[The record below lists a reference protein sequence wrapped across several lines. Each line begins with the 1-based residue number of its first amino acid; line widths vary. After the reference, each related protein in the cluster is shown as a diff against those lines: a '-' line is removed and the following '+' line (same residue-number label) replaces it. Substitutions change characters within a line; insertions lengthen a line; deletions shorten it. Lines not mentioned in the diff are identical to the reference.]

1 MNERVWELSF
11 MWGSEDNL
19 GELVHICDTHPL
31 PRKSRVS
38 VSATVQSRLAS
49 GDPQG
54 ILPALSSLS
63 PYPWVSH
70 MWTPASSFSPRFRDR
85 TWAIPRID
93 WLEFLPY

>member
-1 MNERVWELSF
+1 
-11 MWGSEDNL
+11 MWRSEDNL

-31 PRKSRVS
+31 PHKSRVS
-38 VSATVQSRLAS
+38 VSASATVQSRLAS

-54 ILPALSSLS
+54 ILPALSSLP
-63 PYPWVSH
+63 PYHWVSH
-70 MWTPASSFSPRFRDR
+70 MWTLASSFLARFRDG